1 MLPPDLRH
9 AEAEALEALI
19 QALISDPKGRWTVEF
34 RFEGLRLM
42 PVALRL
48 AQKLMESRSDS
59 AQASPGPGD
68 VLMLFPDA
76 GAMALA
82 RRDQP
87 AMAGIISS
95 LGDLRRRQSDGPSEG
110 VLLLASAGPADYEDV
125 EALCEH
131 HRGAVVLLNGVLEDG
146 AVGIGSVARERRR
159 GFLASWQSAYAL
171 IPQSGAALK
180 RAWPEPWRLYR
191 QDPDGYR
198 AVATFEGRPD
208 SEQQAEALESGSGSG
223 GFGAGL
229 RALDQLIE
237 GLNH

>member
-9 AEAEALEALI
+9 AEAEALEALGG
-19 QALISDPKGRWTVEF
+19 ALNSDPRGRWTVEF

-48 AQKLMESRSDS
+48 AQRLIETRSATGRS
-59 AQASPGPGD
+59 TPETGD
-68 VLMLFPDA
+68 VEMLFPDA
-76 GAMALA
+76 GATALA

-87 AMAGIISS
+87 ELAGIISS
-95 LGDLRRRQSDGPSEG
+95 LGDQRRRQSDGHSEG
-110 VLLLASAGPADYEDV
+110 VLRLASAGPADYEDV

-131 HRGAVVLLNGVLEDG
+131 HSGAVVLLNGVLEDG
-146 AVGIGSVARERRR
+146 AVGIGSVARKRRR

-171 IPQSGAALK
+171 IPQSGSALK

-191 QDPDGYR
+191 QDPDGFR

-208 SEQQAEALESGSGSG
+208 GEQQAEALEDGRGSG

-237 GLNH
+237 GLNN